1 MPELT
6 KGQLVWVKAT
16 TDAGQKHT
24 IQMKDKHPQSYW
36 VLVGDSL
43 RRRNRKHLFVLQP
56 GQDDSDSE
64 DGILLLQLDSWEDK
78 SNDGNACDGSLLTT
92 SVAPN

>member
-1 MPELT
+1 
-6 KGQLVWVKAT
+6 
-16 TDAGQKHT
+16 
-24 IQMKDKHPQSYW
+24 MKDKHPQSYW

-78 SNDGNACDGSLLTT
+78 SNDGNASDGSLLSQVWHLTRGDLQ
-92 SVAPN
+92 ADLHNQA